1 MAASVGCYRHPQQQ
15 LVELLEVQVLG
26 GVSSM
31 VCLDAAEVNVSGLDG
46 GNLCEADNFEVLRVQ
61 GGVELERIGVA
72 WA

>member
-1 MAASVGCYRHPQQQ
+1 
-15 LVELLEVQVLG
+15 
-26 GVSSM
+26 M